1 MVLQP
6 KSFEEPE
13 TFHCR
18 AFGERMSI
26 FNCMQYYVDAN
37 ALNQSDKP
45 CFKCT
50 QGTEIRTKYAK
61 G

>member
-6 KSFEEPE
+6 KSFEVPD

-18 AFGERMSI
+18 ALARHVSI
-26 FNCMQYYVDAN
+26 FQCMALYVDAN
-37 ALNQSDKP
+37 ALNRCETP
-45 CFKCT
+45 CFKCIK
-50 QGTEIRTKYAK
+50 GTEVRVRYAK